1 MSKELIT
8 LFGTGSIPGIPGS
21 HGAGTY
27 EVDYEARTLVP
38 FVAAPEPDGD
48 GSPTAVGGNPP
59 ETSAPE
65 PVEEAEQA
73 APPQEAVQPTEAV
86 PAPEEGA

>member
-38 FVAAPEPDGD
+38 FVAAPADAPDPGGD
-48 GSPTAVGGNPP
+48 ASPTAVGGNPP
-59 ETSAPE
+59 EEQPAPL
-65 PVEEAEQA
+65 
-73 APPQEAVQPTEAV
+73 QEAVQPTEEV
-86 PAPEEGA
+86 PAPEEGAQAIQE